1 RNSPASSW
9 RPAPLARDANTATG
23 VSSPT
28 PMMKKRLKTPTP
40 KDDAA
45 RGTAP
50 VRPIITL
57 SAIPMSIW
65 PTWPMT
71 IGTARSSVARDSR
84 MTSFIDEIY
93 SGPAGVVH
101 RYLRRRA
108 APPRGAGAPS
118 AHLAHADRVHLRR
131 RVRRRE
137 PDDLGRAAGERER
150 LPRGRAP
157 DRRPLV
163 VQEHALDLHARGPAF
178 AVLHVRDHLEAP
190 VPERALLQAGA
201 VDRRAGRGVERG
213 EAVRVL
219 DRELRRVPGRL
230 GGRGRRAPGEGPEA
244 AERRQ
249 EADGGPYGH
258 SRLGASMGYALRLVQ
273 RGYVQSLF
281 LGVRQSF
288 AGPPRSRGA
297 CAGRRTLRQSRRPP
311 AHDPLRP
318 RDRPGHDLL
327 PRDPLRQARAARRL
341 GAAGV
346 PPALPAPRLGG
357 ARPPGPL
364 GHVAR
369 GRPGGAQ
376 EGRRRTRG
384 RRRRRHREPARDHPG
399 LGARDGPPDPQG
411 DRL

>member
-157 DRRPLV
+157 DPRAGRAGAAPRPPCGRRPRGRLACRALFRLV
-163 VQEHALDLHARGPAF
+163 AASFLCSL
-178 AVLHVRDHLEAP
+178 VLHVP
-190 VPERALLQAGA
+190 VA
-201 VDRRAGRGVERG
+201 
-213 EAVRVL
+213 
-219 DRELRRVPGRL
+219 
-230 GGRGRRAPGEGPEA
+230 
-244 AERRQ
+244 
-249 EADGGPYGH
+249 
-258 SRLGASMGYALRLVQ
+258 
-273 RGYVQSLF
+273 
-281 LGVRQSF
+281 
-288 AGPPRSRGA
+288 
-297 CAGRRTLRQSRRPP
+297 
-311 AHDPLRP
+311 
-318 RDRPGHDLL
+318 
-327 PRDPLRQARAARRL
+327 
-341 GAAGV
+341 
-346 PPALPAPRLGG
+346 
-357 ARPPGPL
+357 
-364 GHVAR
+364 
-369 GRPGGAQ
+369 
-376 EGRRRTRG
+376 
-384 RRRRRHREPARDHPG
+384 
-399 LGARDGPPDPQG
+399 
-411 DRL
+411 